1 MVYFKLQIEYVLC
14 EVGTEANV
22 TVCFLKITTVTV
34 FCVRYE
40 LGPKTFKDLDVEIEN
55 DRL

>member
-22 TVCFLKITTVTV
+22 TVYFLKITTVTV
-34 FCVRYE
+34 FSVRYE
-40 LGPKTFKDLDVEIEN
+40 LGPKTFKDLDIELEN